1 MLVSQIE
8 FDGYFGKMLIGK
20 IHSGVL
26 KLKDIV
32 QAVDQKGVIIE
43 HGQI

>member
-8 FDGYFGKMLIGK
+8 FDEYFGKMLIGK
-20 IHSGVL
+20 IHSGSL

-32 QAVDQKGVIIE
+32 QAVDL
-43 HGQI
+43 